1 MKAEDL
7 LSEGERAK
15 RHLRVAQA
23 LALLTKSRKP
33 SFLEV
38 QAATTRLQA
47 KQPAVAMAIIL
58 AHAKR
63 QPLHERGDWLTA
75 ATEALRAYRLGD
87 SADQKEADLAH
98 EHIEKETSL
107 HKAELARREKR
118 QERLSLTLL
127 CLLVTGMLLGLI
139 LIGINYAQSQPDKG
153 TEKEKPAATTTAE
166 DKSAPP
172 KAEGSKPKD
181 PQSGAKPL
189 ADKLKDAESKK
200 PEKGSSPSNP
210 AKK

>member
-7 LSEGERAK
+7 LSVGERAK

-75 ATEALRAYRLGD
+75 ATDALRAYRLGD
-87 SADQKEADLAH
+87 GADQKEAELAH

-107 HKAELARREKR
+107 HKAEVARIEKMRERFSLA
-118 QERLSLTLL
+118 LL
-127 CLLVTGMLLGLI
+127 CLLVGGMLLGLI

-153 TEKEKPAATTTAE
+153 AEKEKTASKITTE
-166 DKSAPP
+166 DKSSSA
-172 KAEGSKPKD
+172 KAEEAKPKD
-181 PQSGAKPL
+181 SPSGTKPP
-189 ADKLKDAESKK
+189 ADKPKPADAKK
-200 PEKGSSPSNP
+200 PEKGNSPSKP